1 MTSKPTYEELEQK
14 VKELEKSEAKHKRT
28 EAALLESEERYR
40 NLFNNNHSV
49 MLLIDPKSADIID
62 ANPAAISYYG
72 WSHEELIC
80 KKITN
85 INTLTAE
92 QVFQEMEKAKS
103 EERRH
108 FIFRHRQANGDVRDV
123 EVCSGPI
130 TLHGKQLL
138 YSIVHDITERKRAEE
153 ALQESEERFRELA
166 DLLPVSIY
174 EMDDS
179 GKLTYANRG
188 AFDQFGYTQGDLNQ
202 GVSGFDMIA
211 PEDRKKSMQN
221 IQRIVSGEQLG
232 LQEYIALR
240 KDGSTFP
247 VLINSAPI
255 THEGKNVGLRG
266 FIIDVTDLKK
276 TEEAL
281 RESEEKYRNLV
292 ERANDGVIMVQN
304 GKVQFANPVLAKIF
318 GFTVEKMINTSF
330 LDYVFPDERPRIA
343 DLHKQRLQF
352 EDVPEMY
359 EMMGLHKN
367 GRRIDLEINA
377 ALITYQG
384 EPVTLSFVRDIT
396 DRKKT
401 EIDRRQKETLQ
412 GIVELAGAICHE
424 LNQPLQA
431 ISGIS
436 DLLMMDVDDDSPIY
450 ENVQAIK
457 MRVYRM
463 AEITR
468 KLMSITQYKTKD
480 YLKSKILDI
489 DKASEQVKKK

>member
-1 MTSKPTYEELEQK
+1 
-14 VKELEKSEAKHKRT
+14 
-28 EAALLESEERYR
+28 
-40 NLFNNNHSV
+40 
-49 MLLIDPKSADIID
+49 
-62 ANPAAISYYG
+62 
-72 WSHEELIC
+72 
-80 KKITN
+80 
-85 INTLTAE
+85 
-92 QVFQEMEKAKS
+92 
-103 EERRH
+103 
-108 FIFRHRQANGDVRDV
+108 
-123 EVCSGPI
+123 
-130 TLHGKQLL
+130 
-138 YSIVHDITERKRAEE
+138 ERKRAEE